1 MVISNIH
8 TMNLQSIDLNLLVA
22 FEALMEERNVTR
34 AARRIGLS
42 QPAMSNALTRLRK
55 TLDDPL
61 LTRTSSGM
69 KPTPAAQALIDPVR
83 AALAQLRIA
92 LEEKP
97 QFDPAAS
104 RRAFHVL
111 TNDYVEVTL
120 LELFARRVRSRDS
133 AVSIR
138 VHRPTNVFQ
147 PPSPTA
153 LADSFDIAIGF
164 FPDALALDANVRS
177 EILFEEDN
185 VCIASGN
192 HPSINGRISLRQYS
206 SASHVAVFYKSE
218 GPGFIDTLLAQK
230 GLARRTFMQVPHF
243 CSVPFVVAGSDLIAT
258 VPKRLALRF
267 EKALRLQVLSVP
279 FAIPSFRLTMLW
291 HQRMDNDPAHS
302 WLRLAVTET
311 ARKLVR

>member
-8 TMNLQSIDLNLLVA
+8 AMNLQSIDLNLLVA

-42 QPAMSNALTRLRK
+42 QPAMSNALSRLRR
-55 TLDDPL
+55 TFDDPL

-69 KPTPAAQALIDPVR
+69 KPTPTAQGLIDSVR

-97 QFDPAAS
+97 SFDAAAS

-120 LELFARRVRSRDS
+120 LELFARHVRSNAG

-147 PPSPTA
+147 PPSPSA
-153 LADSFDIAIGF
+153 LADSYDIAIGF
-164 FPDALALDANVRS
+164 FPDSLSLDANVRS
-177 EILFEEDN
+177 EVLFEEEN
-185 VCIASGN
+185 VCIVSRN
-192 HPSINGRISLRQYS
+192 HPSIKGRISLKQYS
-206 SASHVAVFYKSE
+206 SAGHVAVFYKSE

-230 GLARRTFMQVPHF
+230 GLTRRTFMQVPHF

-258 VPKRLALRF
+258 VPKRLAMRF
-267 EKALRLQVLSVP
+267 NNVLKIQVLNVP
-279 FAIPSFRLTMLW
+279 LAIPAFRLSMLW

-302 WLRLAVTET
+302 WMRGAVVET
-311 ARKLVR
+311 ARKLR